1 MMQDKTLKLWQFLI
15 YAALLIIAQTI
26 GATVWVSNVN
36 SNLDKIPDNEM
47 NIKIIRVQQDK
58 QDDSIKE
65 IKLNLKQMIEKQGYK
80 WIPVE

>member
-1 MMQDKTLKLWQFLI
+1 MQDKTLKLWQFLI

-80 WIPVE
+80 WITVE

>member
-1 MMQDKTLKLWQFLI
+1 MQDKTLKLWQFLI